1 MEKNIDLVTKLE
13 KIALICQEDEF
24 QLVDKKITNR
34 KSSGSFYTPFDVAN
48 FICNKVLDDIS
59 YKNPSKLKKIIK
71 DFFLLEP
78 SCGSGIFIF
87 TFLKCLAERGIE
99 EKDLRKF
106 KVVAVDINNNA
117 LDYIKHKLKEEKVN
131 VDIRTYNSDFR
142 DLSISKTKK
151 IPIIIGNPPF
161 VKGDEKSIHKNVFA
175 DFLDASISKFK
186 NNGSLCLILPL
197 SICFSRDYV
206 LLREKLKSLD
216 SEIKFFNFDNIPDSL
231 FFAGKPGSLNT
242 NRANSQRCSIVL
254 IKPSQRNRIFSS
266 KLISWK
272 RDERKTMLKSKIT
285 LFEITDIYYGNQFI
299 RPFNRQ
305 ALEMIKKA
313 NGTKAKHFLSQEGKH
328 ILYIASVARNFISF
342 RKKNYSQ
349 SISLPF
355 KNKNDLLLIFAVLN
369 SKEFFFFWKSV
380 GDGFHL
386 SKDTI
391 SNFVISE
398 RMHASISND
407 IKEIG
412 EIYANKE
419 QFKKTRIIR
428 NKKYVSYDFSS
439 HFWLS

>member
-1 MEKNIDLVTKLE
+1 MEKNIDLVSKLK
-13 KIALICQEDEF
+13 KIALVCQEDEF
-24 QLVDKKITNR
+24 QLVDKKIINR

-48 FICNKVLDDIS
+48 FICNKVLDDLS
-59 YKNPSKLKKIIK
+59 YNNPSKLKKIIK

-117 LDYIKHKLKEEKVN
+117 LDYIKQKLKEEKVN
-131 VDIRTYNSDFR
+131 IDIKAYNLDFR
-142 DLSISKTKK
+142 DLNIPKTKK

-161 VKGDEKSIHKNVFA
+161 VKGDEKSTHKNVFA

-272 RDERKTMLKSKIT
+272 RDERKTILKNKIT
-285 LFEITDIYYGNQFI
+285 LFEITDTNYRNQFI

-305 ALEMIKKA
+305 VLEMIKKA
-313 NGTKAKHFLSQEGKH
+313 NGTKAKHFLSEEGKY
-328 ILYIASVARNFISF
+328 ILYLASVARNFISF

-349 SISLPF
+349 SISLTF
-355 KNKNDLLLIFAVLN
+355 KNKDDFLLMFAALN

-391 SNFVISE
+391 SNFIISD
-398 RMHASISND
+398 RMHASISNN
-407 IKEIG
+407 IKEI
-412 EIYANKE
+412 EKIYINKE
-419 QFKKTRIIR
+419 EYKKTRTIR
-428 NKKYVSYDFSS
+428 NKKYISYDFSS
-439 HFWLS
+439 HFWSA